1 MEFRPLNGLI
11 NIAIE
16 KFTNRQTDGDF
27 PAKSSSLNLFEHLA
41 LDDKIL
47 GLGQRD

>member
-1 MEFRPLNGLI
+1 MEFRPLSGLI

-16 KFTNRQTDGDF
+16 KLTNRQTDGDF
-27 PAKSSSLNLFEHLA
+27 PAKCSSLNLLEHLA